1 MTDSE
6 VTVTRTRDVDT
17 GEYTV
22 AVTAVYY
29 HGEGEETEFTV
40 RGHYSCDPSA
50 LETEVLK
57 DELFELVANS
67 GVDYGANDE

>member
-1 MTDSE
+1 MSDSE
-6 VTVTRTRDVDT
+6 VTVTRTRDEDT

-29 HGEGEETEFTV
+29 HNEYEETEFTV
-40 RGHYSCDPSA
+40 RGHYSCDPSE
-50 LETEVLK
+50 LETQVLK